1 MNASSFFVKSRRAL
15 GTVSSLY
22 RTGSIRIGTRGPAVA
37 ALNYPH
43 NAKYFG
49 TATNLLLPK
58 EPVNYKHAVSYG
70 ALAAS
75 ALFAVYGLTGG
86 QKNFDNLKRGV
97 GYDHYPSNNPCED
110 RIIVENPVPNILL
123 TGVADGHGGT
133 FVSDIVKMEFGK
145 LVKKFFSNIDY
156 IDKYSLESYMTQRV
170 IQLYQALDDVVY
182 DLMMSLWES
191 DSSILTTGACLVST
205 IIYHDFCLVAN
216 AGDCRAVL
224 GRLSPRGNK
233 VEAVALTHDHNIRE
247 PAEFQK
253 LKKAHPEERNLVTFI
268 NDEPRYVKGIL
279 QPTRCIGDFV
289 LKVDLALLVHQRKE
303 FIEAIPQL
311 DRFARDFHP
320 PYITATPEVT
330 FFEIAQHDQFI
341 VLASDGVWD
350 ELDNQ
355 AVVDIVAEVLRRGNS
370 AEAAANTV
378 IAACLKHAAG
388 GGDGEA

>member
-1 MNASSFFVKSRRAL
+1 
-15 GTVSSLY
+15 
-22 RTGSIRIGTRGPAVA
+22 
-37 ALNYPH
+37 
-43 NAKYFG
+43 
-49 TATNLLLPK
+49 
-58 EPVNYKHAVSYG
+58 
-70 ALAAS
+70 
-75 ALFAVYGLTGG
+75 
-86 QKNFDNLKRGV
+86 
-97 GYDHYPSNNPCED
+97 
-110 RIIVENPVPNILL
+110 
-123 TGVADGHGGT
+123 
-133 FVSDIVKMEFGK
+133 
-145 LVKKFFSNIDY
+145 
-156 IDKYSLESYMTQRV
+156 MTQRV

-182 DLMMSLWES
+182 DRTPPFFPFSSTVMMSLWES

-216 AGDCRAVL
+216 GSPLPPSSPLAGDCRAVL

-253 LKKAHPEERNLVTFI
+253 LKKAHPGNPEGRQPRVEERNLVTFI